1 MERFSWIFLHR
12 RRSSSRFFVRAE
24 ISGLTK
30 CIRQLP
36 FYKVIFFSL
45 NSPDHKES
53 LSSFSLKHKNNN
65 LQDCRRSALTGLK
78 YYITHTI
85 SGQKSNNSTVN
96 IDRVQH
102 LNSTFFNL
110 PSPQLTLSL
119 SRKKSKESITSH
131 EMPVH

>member
-1 MERFSWIFLHR
+1 MKNEHHETFLANFP
-12 RRSSSRFFVRAE
+12 SSSSFFVSFFVE

-36 FYKVIFFSL
+36 LQSNLSFSL
-45 NSPDHKES
+45 NSFVHKES
-53 LSSFSLKHKNNN
+53 LSSFSLQHKNNN

-96 IDRVQH
+96 IDRAQH

-110 PSPQLTLSL
+110 PSSQLA
-119 SRKKSKESITSH
+119 KPKESITSH